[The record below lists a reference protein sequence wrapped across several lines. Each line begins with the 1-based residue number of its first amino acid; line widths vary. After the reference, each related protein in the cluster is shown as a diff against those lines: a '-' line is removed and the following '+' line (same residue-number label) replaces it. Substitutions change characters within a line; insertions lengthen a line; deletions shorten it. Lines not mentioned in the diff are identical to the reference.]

1 MKDNT
6 LQMPFQYYVDFVKI
20 LKNNSEMVDNNHF
33 FISYETI
40 KNKDDFLDL
49 CSLMDIKHDEIKYIN
64 LMELYEALKQKL
76 MKISLV
82 GKDVNLSL
90 IERIEFEDNKIYIAV
105 NKNIKMQ

>member
-40 KNKDDFLDL
+40 KKEDEFLDL
-49 CSLMDIKHDEIKYIN
+49 CSSMDIEHDEIKQIDF
-64 LMELYEALKQKL
+64 MELYEALNQKL
-76 MKISLV
+76 MKVNFV
-82 GKDVNLSL
+82 GENVNFSL
-90 IERIEFEDNKIYIAV
+90 IEKIEFKDNKIYIVV
-105 NKNIKMQ
+105 NNHINMQ